1 MSERHSVSC
10 RVDFRI
16 LPVTTFTDQSG
27 RLECLWGS
35 GCTIQTPL
43 HIDPAAMVELRIYL
57 SDGQWPLRIDCARI
71 TWSHWTSF
79 SVEFVTL
86 SAEDQSRLEA
96 YLASSQ
102 DLEGTSR
109 IEVR

>member
-1 MSERHSVSC
+1 MSERPAVPC
-10 RVDFRI
+10 RVDFRT

-27 RLECLWGS
+27 RLESLWTT

-43 HIDPAAMVELRIYL
+43 HLDSAAMVELRIYL
-57 SDGQWPLRIDCARI
+57 PDGHWPLAIDRARI

-86 SAEDQSRLEA
+86 SAEVQSRLENH
-96 YLASSQ
+96 LASQ
-102 DLEGTSR
+102 ALD
-109 IEVR
+109 V